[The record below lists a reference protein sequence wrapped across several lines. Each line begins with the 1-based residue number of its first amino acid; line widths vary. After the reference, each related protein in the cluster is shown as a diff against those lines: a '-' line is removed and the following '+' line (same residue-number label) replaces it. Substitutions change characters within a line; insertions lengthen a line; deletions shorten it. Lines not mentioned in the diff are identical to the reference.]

1 MLSASRVLR
10 SSASQ
15 AVRAASASGAIS
27 AGPSISTASIVPRTK
42 ETTEIF
48 GINVHPS
55 PLTELRE
62 TYKSTLSTL
71 NALPEGTVYRQATEA
86 LTSHRLSVIENALSQ
101 NKTINEDVI
110 KSVEDKLDVG
120 LIEEVVMQ
128 ANDELGLVAK
138 MIDWKASE
146 PLEHPPP
153 AGQWKYFDMREEAGE
168 GDEIK

>member
-27 AGPSISTASIVPRTK
+27 AGPSISTASI
-42 ETTEIF
+42 
-48 GINVHPS
+48 
-55 PLTELRE
+55 
-62 TYKSTLSTL
+62 STLSTL